1 MLVGTLKPHFTKWC
15 NRNHTS
21 HKCWWIRTHWN
32 LFPDATVST
41 SDCAKACPWANIQ
54 VIIQC
59 QPDSV
64 IISSLSPWSWGPNG
78 QSVPFICTVP
88 TPKIQIWILSLEEK
102 NLFIQISFFCI
113 FTFRPRNSKTFT
125 SCLWWML
132 RCHKASGSPPDINQS
147 FANDQKTLKVDAP
160 GEIKIPTQVEAAQT
174 HCFLKWKLCCLAINV
189 LTHPKKINK
198 STSSVGFWVL

>member
-88 TPKIQIWILSLEEK
+88 NPKIQIWILSLEEK
-102 NLFIQISFFCI
+102 NLLIQISFFCI

-132 RCHKASGSPPDINQS
+132 RCQGNRVSSGHQS
-147 FANDQKTLKVDAP
+147 
-160 GEIKIPTQVEAAQT
+160 
-174 HCFLKWKLCCLAINV
+174 KLCKWSKDSQGGCPRWNQN
-189 LTHPKKINK
+189 THPSWSCSN
-198 STSSVGFWVL
+198 SLFS

>member
-1 MLVGTLKPHFTKWC
+1 MGSLKPHFTQWC

-132 RCHKASGSPPDINQS
+132 RWKDFTRQAGLLRTSIKALQMIKRLSRWMPPVKSKYPPKLKLLKLIVFLSESYVVWQS
-147 FANDQKTLKVDAP
+147 MSWPN
-160 GEIKIPTQVEAAQT
+160 
-174 HCFLKWKLCCLAINV
+174 
-189 LTHPKKINK
+189 PKK
-198 STSSVGFWVL
+198 STNLRQA

>member
-1 MLVGTLKPHFTKWC
+1 MLVDPDTLKPLSRRDRLDVGLCQSLPLSQYSGH
-15 NRNHTS
+15 HS
-21 HKCWWIRTHWN
+21 M
-32 LFPDATVST
+32 ST
-41 SDCAKACPWANIQ
+41 RF
-54 VIIQC
+54 VIT
-59 QPDSV
+59 
-64 IISSLSPWSWGPNG
+64 SSLSPWSWGPNG

-88 TPKIQIWILSLEEK
+88 NPKIQIWILSLKEK
-102 NLFIQISFFCI
+102 NLLIQISFFCI

-189 LTHPKKINK
+189 LTQPKKINK